1 MVWEAPRWAVFQ
13 GWGAPWAV
21 AACKADG
28 SARPPRPPRPR
39 AEGRRLGTMCF
50 VFLSSG
56 TSVCPFAGELREGR
70 GRPAGTRWGGPWLL
84 PGAGLP
90 LRVAAPRVLTARLRR
105 PGPRHRGARG
115 RRGRCPAL
123 AGPDRLSV
131 HPRQEHNVFYGHH
144 AKIVCLA
151 WSPDNEHFAS
161 GGMDMMVY
169 VWTLSDPETRV
180 KIQGDSRTRLSRPR
194 SSSEAAP
201 RHWPPASS
209 VGALLLGRP
218 PQARPPDPGL
228 CWPQSL
234 SAVAPT
240 HRTAPRQGPLS
251 PRLPARAAVTE
262 ADGGGGGGRGLKS
275 RRE

>member
-1 MVWEAPRWAVFQ
+1 MP
-13 GWGAPWAV
+13 
-21 AACKADG
+21 
-28 SARPPRPPRPR
+28 
-39 AEGRRLGTMCF
+39 
-50 VFLSSG
+50 
-56 TSVCPFAGELREGR
+56 
-70 GRPAGTRWGGPWLL
+70 
-84 PGAGLP
+84 
-90 LRVAAPRVLTARLRR
+90 
-105 PGPRHRGARG
+105 
-115 RRGRCPAL
+115 
-123 AGPDRLSV
+123 GPDRLSV

-194 SSSEAAP
+194 SSSEAGP
-201 RHWPPASS
+201 GHWPPASS

-218 PQARPPDPGL
+218 PQSRPPDPGL
-228 CWPQSL
+228 CWLQSL

-240 HRTAPRQGPLS
+240 HRTAPHQGPLS

-262 ADGGGGGGRGLKS
+262 ADGGRGAGGGG
-275 RRE
+275 

>member
-1 MVWEAPRWAVFQ
+1 MK
-13 GWGAPWAV
+13 GAGV
-21 AACKADG
+21 LRG
-28 SARPPRPPRPR
+28 
-39 AEGRRLGTMCF
+39 LG
-50 VFLSSG
+50 G
-56 TSVCPFAGELREGR
+56 
-70 GRPAGTRWGGPWLL
+70 GGPWLL

-90 LRVAAPRVLTARLRR
+90 LRVAAPRVLAARLRR

-123 AGPDRLSV
+123 ARPDRLSV

-151 WSPDNEHFAS
+151 WSPDNEHLAS

-201 RHWPPASS
+201 RHWPPACSVRGSASGQATAVSS
-209 VGALLLGRP
+209 TRPRALLATEPERGGPHTQDSAASGATLAAPPCSGCSGCCNRSRRRRGRGAGAEK
-218 PQARPPDPGL
+218 PQGVTAHRPEAGTET
-228 CWPQSL
+228 SG
-234 SAVAPT
+234 
-240 HRTAPRQGPLS
+240 GPSGS
-251 PRLPARAAVTE
+251 PRGAGLGHRRLLRRFSCCLPELA
-262 ADGGGGGGRGLKS
+262 
-275 RRE
+275 